1 MTGIQDLP
9 HQRIP
14 EEWDNK
20 WFLEFIRD
28 VLINVDVRN
37 AIGIG
42 ITITGQPDETATL
55 ANDSIDNDF
64 IMVTESANQQN
75 ERVLAVDGGLSLTDN
90 GAGFTIVVSI
100 LDNGIVF
107 GKIQQIA
114 TSRFLGRVTASTGD
128 VESLTGTQAT
138 TLLDPATTSLQ
149 GVVKQ
154 TAAVT
159 DLNQTISSP
168 PTQAEVQ
175 AISDKI
181 DEWLAKERTSG
192 QQA

>member
-42 ITITGQPDETATL
+42 ITITGEPAELATL
-55 ANDSIDNDF
+55 ASDTIDNDF
-64 IMVTESANQQN
+64 IMVTASANQEN
-75 ERVLAVDGGLSLTDN
+75 ERVLDVDGGLELTDN
-90 GAGFTIVVSI
+90 GAGFTIVVSV

-114 TSRFLGRVTASTGD
+114 TSRLLGRVTASTGD

-138 TLLDPATTSLQ
+138 TLLDLATTSLQ

-154 TAAVT
+154 TAAVA
-159 DLNQTISSP
+159 DLSQTISSP

>member
-1 MTGIQDLP
+1 MSGIQDLP

-37 AIGIG
+37 ALGVG
-42 ITITGQPDETATL
+42 ITITGEPAETATL

-64 IMVTESANQQN
+64 IMVTASENQDN
-75 ERVLAVDGGLSLTDN
+75 ERVLAVNGGLSLTDN
-90 GAGFTIVVSI
+90 GAGLTIVVSI
-100 LDNGIVF
+100 LANGIVF
-107 GKIQQIA
+107 AKVQQIA
-114 TSRFLGRVTASTGD
+114 TSSFLGRSTAATGD
-128 VESLTGTQAT
+128 IEVLTTAQAT
-138 TLLDPATTSLQ
+138 ALLDAATVPLR

-154 TAAVT
+154 TAAVA
-159 DLNQTISSP
+159 DLSQTITDP